1 MPNDMDFFDFLSQ
14 HSLEDVLSA
23 IIQYQLENLMHDG
36 EQLSL
41 AEYAAANA
49 LYACPQNGISP
60 LTRNAYINLKSILG
74 SLPNDY
80 ALVLIS
86 EAIKRKESSN
96 AEKASFLQSTSMKM
110 KNTFFR
116 GDGYLY
122 QLLDCAK
129 KLYGPL
135 DTSFKSSLGFS
146 FSSCY
151 QLITYIFRETEFR
164 YRAAYKNSH
173 KIGTLIKSLFNRS
186 DKSIFCI
193 DSGYIFRFY
202 KTNLY
207 SVIPQ
212 DEINALLN
220 YLCVKPFSKTFEKV
234 GLSDFKCLTSK
245 PFIDFGSYIYMPLL
259 LPTLMNLPKLFH
271 YTFIAESHFNDYE
284 KGVYTTNRGQVV
296 EDLTEAYFSRLTD
309 SSNIYTSLKYSDN
322 SGEADVTVC
331 TNSATIFCECKS
343 KILTLSSLN
352 GNIDSIKKDV
362 KQAIGNAFQQALRSI
377 RYVEDGKEF
386 LSSSSQKIKLKNTSS
401 KYIVCV
407 TAEHFGNVPS
417 ETTFYNLID
426 SQAHLRPYIVNIFDL
441 DIITQECSSIEDF
454 LSYLDFRAQ
463 YIDLF
468 TSFDELDIF
477 GYYKSNPEI
486 PSDADCLVPLNYTSS
501 FDRKYEAQNFAF
513 KQSLL

>member
-1 MPNDMDFFDFLSQ
+1 MPNNMDFFDFLSQ

-60 LTRNAYINLKSILG
+60 LTRNAYIKLKSILG

-80 ALVLIS
+80 ARALIS
-86 EAIKRKESSN
+86 EAIKRKDSSDV
-96 AEKASFLQSTSMKM
+96 EKASFLQSTSMKM

-122 QLLDCAK
+122 QLLDFAK

-151 QLITYIFRETEFR
+151 RLITYIFRETELR
-164 YRAAYKNSH
+164 YRTAHKNSH
-173 KIGTLIKSLFNRS
+173 KIGALIKSLFNRS

-202 KTNLY
+202 KTDLY

-212 DEINALLN
+212 DEINALLS

-259 LPTLMNLPKLFH
+259 LSTLMNLPKLFH

-284 KGVYTTNRGQVV
+284 KGIYTTNRGQVV

-322 SGEADVTVC
+322 SGESDVTVC
-331 TNSATIFCECKS
+331 TDSATIFCECKS

-401 KYIVCV
+401 KYVVCV

-463 YIDLF
+463 HIDLF

-486 PSDADCLVPLNYTSS
+486 PSDADCLVPLNYASN
-501 FDRKYEAQNFAF
+501 FDRKYEAQNSAF